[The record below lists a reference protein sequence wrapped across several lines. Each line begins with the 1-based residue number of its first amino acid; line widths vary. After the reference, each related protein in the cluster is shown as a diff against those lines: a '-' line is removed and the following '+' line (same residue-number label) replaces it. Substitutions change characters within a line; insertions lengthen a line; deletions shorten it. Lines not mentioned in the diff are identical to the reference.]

1 MNLQEIQEI
10 LRGDRF
16 ASEMGAEILEAE
28 QGRAR
33 CALTI
38 GPGHRNAAGGVMG
51 GVLFTLADFAFAVA
65 ANYSR
70 MNTVSLGS
78 QIAYLSGVKGERI
91 FAEAVCVKAGRSTC
105 YYTVDITDDLGTRVA
120 QVTTTG
126 FIRTG

>member
-10 LRGDRF
+10 FRGDRF

-78 QIAYLSGVKGERI
+78 QIAYLSGVKGSGSLPRR
-91 FAEAVCVKAGRSTC
+91 FALRRGGAPAT
-105 YYTVDITDDLGTRVA
+105 
-120 QVTTTG
+120 
-126 FIRTG
+126 IRWISPMIWGPGWRR